1 MSQSSMTRID
11 RPARKG
17 VTARAEVVRR
27 RRSAGLS
34 IAQLH
39 TEHLPDHLD
48 PFLAFDHFEMAEPF
62 FPPHPHAGFS
72 AVTYMFPQSSNG
84 FLNRD
89 SRGDQIEIPPGALHW
104 TGAGRGLMH
113 EETPLRRGVV
123 CHGLQIFVNLAAS
136 KKWMEPQVLH
146 LDPADVPRVSGAGAE
161 VRVVT
166 GSHGGVSSPLR
177 PPTDVTL
184 LDVTLAAG
192 ATLVHEVPKGQARF
206 AYVIDG
212 AVDTGAAERT
222 IRATRGTAVG
232 YDEDGVV
239 VEMTATNG
247 PAHVVLAGGTPLREP
262 VVFYGPF
269 CMSTPDDIERAIR
282 SYQTGAMGHLERSF

>member
-1 MSQSSMTRID
+1 MERASY
-11 RPARKG
+11 KG
-17 VTARAEVVRR
+17 VTARAEVPRR
-27 RRSAGLS
+27 SRSAGLS

-72 AVTYMFPQSSNG
+72 AVTYMFPQSANG

-89 SRGDQIEIPPGALHW
+89 SRGERIDIPPGALHW
-104 TGAGRGLMH
+104 TGAGRGIMH

-123 CHGLQIFVNLAAS
+123 CHGLQIFVNLPAS
-136 KKWMEPQVLH
+136 KKWMDPLVLH
-146 LDPADVPRVSGAGAE
+146 LDGAE
-161 VRVVT
+161 VPKVSAGGALVRVVT
-166 GSHGGVSSPLR
+166 GNHAGVASPLR

-184 LDVTLAAG
+184 LDVTLEPNG
-192 ATLVHEVPKGQARF
+192 AVEHAVPVGESRF

-212 AVDTGAAERT
+212 AIETGAPGEVVT
-222 IRATRGTAVG
+222 VKRGAAVG
-232 YDEDGVV
+232 FGDEGDRIRIKAVG
-239 VEMTATNG
+239 G

-262 VVFYGPF
+262 AVFYGPF
-269 CMSTPDDIERAIR
+269 CMSTQADIARAIHA
-282 SYQTGAMGHLERSF
+282 YQSGAMGHLTPSF